1 MISCEGIIL
10 KGKLPFL
17 FVLFA
22 AVLWGTT
29 GTAQTFAPENTHPI
43 SFGAMRLA
51 FGGLTL
57 LAFVYIRGTLN
68 LKSWSFREVILPAIS
83 MACYQPFFF
92 LAVKITGVA
101 VGTVVAIGSAPI
113 LAGIMEGFSKKR
125 LPSKSWWLATGFAL
139 LGCILLFTTDVSV
152 QVQPLGI
159 FLALG
164 AGLAFATYT
173 LASKELLR
181 TKAPESV
188 VAVVFTLSAILL
200 VPFLFMFD
208 LTWLLKING
217 IGASLYLGVF
227 ATGIA
232 YLFFIKGLVR
242 IQASTAVTLSL
253 FEPLTAAM
261 LGAFLVGET
270 LSFRSW
276 VGVVLIFAAIVVI
289 SFNPKKR

>member
-1 MISCEGIIL
+1 M